1 MQVLCA
7 CSDKTDDEM
16 YSGAIQNVCFSAEN
30 DYFCFA
36 LSKQKSVI
44 LEKDNVIT
52 DLYDYSYSDDFHGM
66 KNPFIYS
73 IDNKRYHTLNYH
85 FLKYC
90 HSYLCKMHLRD
101 T

>member
-66 KNPFIYS
+66 KNPFIYNEKLYYVTS
-73 IDNKRYHTLNYH
+73 SHQ
-85 FLKYC
+85 
-90 HSYLCKMHLRD
+90 D
-101 T
+101 TVCIACFDMNN